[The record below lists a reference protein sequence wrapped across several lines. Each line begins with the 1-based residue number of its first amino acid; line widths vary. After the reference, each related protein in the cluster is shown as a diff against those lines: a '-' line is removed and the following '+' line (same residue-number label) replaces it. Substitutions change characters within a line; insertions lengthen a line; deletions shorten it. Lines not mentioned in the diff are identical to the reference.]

1 MSLIIRKAIPYDS
14 DGKHCQGHLLYR
26 EGATPDRALFMAPNF
41 LGVSAAGFKQ
51 AERQVNAR
59 TAVFL
64 FDPFGVDRPVRN
76 AEEAMKMLGIVRADP
91 LALRRL
97 LKTAFECFQREG
109 SALGIAPD
117 RYAAFGFCFGG
128 GCVIEMA
135 RSGLPMKAAIS
146 FHGSLQTLHPATAG
160 SVHCPLL
167 VLNGAEDPLV
177 PPAVLSAFEQ
187 EMSAA
192 DADWTVMNFSQTC
205 HSFTDEQ
212 ANRPGH
218 NMYSAR
224 ASRRAFA
231 AMADLLD
238 EVMP

>member
-1 MSLIIRKAIPYDS
+1 MSLIIRKTVPYES
-14 DGKHCQGHLLYR
+14 GGRRYQGHLLYQ
-26 EGATPDRALFMAPNF
+26 EGVKPDRGLFMAPNF
-41 LGVSAAGFKQ
+41 LGVSPAAFRQ

-64 FDPFGVDRPVRN
+64 FDPFGVDRPVSN

-97 LKTAFECFQREG
+97 LTTAVECFQREG
-109 SALGIAPD
+109 SALAIAAD

-146 FHGSLQTLHPATAG
+146 FHGTLQTQHPAAAG
-160 SVHCPLL
+160 SIRCPVL

-177 PPAVLSAFEQ
+177 PPAILSAFEQ
-187 EMSAA
+187 EMTAA
-192 DADWTVMNFSQTC
+192 GADWTVVNFSQTY
-205 HSFTDEQ
+205 HSFTDEG

-218 NMYSAR
+218 NVYSAR